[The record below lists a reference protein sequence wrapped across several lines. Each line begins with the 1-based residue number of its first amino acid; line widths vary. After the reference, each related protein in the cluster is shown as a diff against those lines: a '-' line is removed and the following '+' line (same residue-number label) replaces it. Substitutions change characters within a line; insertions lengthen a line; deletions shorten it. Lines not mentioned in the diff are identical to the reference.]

1 MKQILLLTLSV
12 FCLQTVF
19 AQKTVSSAQAT
30 TPIQPVTKY
39 DNRDVFDASFLY
51 GSSTP
56 TRGESGSPG
65 PNYWQNSASYK
76 INVELNE
83 LTHTIVG
90 EVEISYTNAS
100 PTALNYLW
108 LQLDQNMYSKN
119 SIEAVIHSAG
129 GSRRNAQFD
138 GGYTIGGVAIEQ
150 NGDKATPNTIID
162 DTRMQ
167 IRLTTA
173 VAAKGGKIKI
183 KIPYS
188 FKITDGEALRM
199 GRGQSADGAPLY
211 EIAQWYPRMCVYDD
225 IQGWN
230 VLPYSGSGEF
240 YCDYGDYEYSITA
253 NSALVVVGSG
263 ELINRKECLTKE
275 QNKRWEQAEM
285 SDKTVLIIPKTETRP
300 SDGKTTWK
308 FKMTNA
314 RDVAWAACKSFM
326 LDGARINLPSG
337 KTALALSAYPPET
350 ADTSRWGRSTEYAK
364 ASIEFYSKYLMEYP
378 YPVAVNVAGPEGGME
393 YPGLVFC
400 SADYVKGRL
409 WGVTRHEFGH
419 IWFPMIVGSN
429 ERKFGWMD
437 EGFNTFINI
446 LADRDFNNHEYD
458 KTPIKDKFSARGLF
472 PDTSQSIMTIA
483 DAMDGR
489 SVNRLVY
496 NKPGWGM
503 NVLREVIL
511 GRERFDYAFQ
521 QYTRTWA
528 FKHPTPMDFFKC
540 MENGAGEEL
549 GWFWKEWYY
558 KDWKFDIMVKDVS
571 YQGKTTTS
579 GSIVTIELME
589 KMALP
594 LDVEITYADETKERM
609 HLPIDCFMRGSQY
622 KFKPKNNLEIKR
634 ISLDPDG
641 LLPDVNRANNVWD
654 KK

>member
-1 MKQILLLTLSV
+1 
-12 FCLQTVF
+12 
-19 AQKTVSSAQAT
+19 
-30 TPIQPVTKY
+30 
-39 DNRDVFDASFLY
+39 
-51 GSSTP
+51 
-56 TRGESGSPG
+56 
-65 PNYWQNSASYK
+65 
-76 INVELNE
+76 
-83 LTHTIVG
+83 
-90 EVEISYTNAS
+90 
-100 PTALNYLW
+100 
-108 LQLDQNMYSKN
+108 
-119 SIEAVIHSAG
+119 
-129 GSRRNAQFD
+129 
-138 GGYTIGGVAIEQ
+138 
-150 NGDKATPNTIID
+150 
-162 DTRMQ
+162 
-167 IRLTTA
+167 
-173 VAAKGGKIKI
+173 
-183 KIPYS
+183 
-188 FKITDGEALRM
+188 
-199 GRGQSADGAPLY
+199 
-211 EIAQWYPRMCVYDD
+211 
-225 IQGWN
+225 
-230 VLPYSGSGEF
+230 
-240 YCDYGDYEYSITA
+240 
-253 NSALVVVGSG
+253 
-263 ELINRKECLTKE
+263 
-275 QNKRWEQAEM
+275 
-285 SDKTVLIIPKTETRP
+285 
-300 SDGKTTWK
+300 
-308 FKMTNA
+308 
-314 RDVAWAACKSFM
+314 
-326 LDGARINLPSG
+326 
-337 KTALALSAYPPET
+337 
-350 ADTSRWGRSTEYAK
+350 
-364 ASIEFYSKYLMEYP
+364 
-378 YPVAVNVAGPEGGME
+378 
-393 YPGLVFC
+393 
-400 SADYVKGRL
+400 
-409 WGVTRHEFGH
+409 
-419 IWFPMIVGSN
+419 
-429 ERKFGWMD
+429 
-437 EGFNTFINI
+437 